1 MSDLI
6 IHNGLAEKLRLAA
19 SHHKLPVEEFLE
31 SLLDRLPL
39 EPGVSSMQISAPP
52 GTLAAL
58 AEAAKKA
65 NIRLAVKDVSSRSR
79 EILENE
85 WSEHLTRWMKEKSDD
100 AND

>member
-6 IHNGLAEKLRLAA
+6 IHNGLAEKLRQAA
-19 SHHKLPVEEFLE
+19 SQHKLPVEEFLE
-31 SLLDRLPL
+31 LLLDRLPSA
-39 EPGVSSMQISAPP
+39 PGVSSMQISAPP

-65 NIRLAVKDVSSRSR
+65 NIRLGVKDVSSHSR

-85 WSEHLTRWMKEKSDD
+85 WGEHLTRWMNEKPEDV
-100 AND
+100 ND